1 MLNRILGWSIVQ
13 RWLVVLG
20 AIALTIFGIFQL
32 RQMPLDVLP
41 EFAPPP
47 VEIQTEAPGLAREEV
62 ESLITLPIE
71 SVVNGTAGVE
81 TVRSASSLG
90 LSVVKVVFSWQTN
103 IYQARQLI
111 TERLQEVRDRLP
123 PNASPQISPIT
134 SPIATILM
142 YALAPKVPTAPD
154 DTSLMELRQL
164 VDQKVVNRLLA
175 VPGVSQV
182 IAYGGDV
189 PQYQVLVHPDRLA
202 AQQVSLQDVVAGV
215 SGANE
220 NAAGGVI
227 VTPDQ
232 ELIVRGIGRATSVA
246 DLAVAL
252 VAHRNGQPIR
262 VQDVATVTKGPA
274 LARGDGS
281 VNGQRA
287 IILILTS
294 ISKRGK
300 TIFPWVL
307 LPLLLILK
315 RQRAIGSLYR

>member
-1 MLNRILGWSIVQ
+1 
-13 RWLVVLG
+13 
-20 AIALTIFGIFQL
+20 
-32 RQMPLDVLP
+32 MP
-41 EFAPPP
+41 
-47 VEIQTEAPGLAREEV
+47 
-62 ESLITLPIE
+62 S
-71 SVVNGTAGVE
+71 
-81 TVRSASSLG
+81 
-90 LSVVKVVFSWQTN
+90 
-103 IYQARQLI
+103 
-111 TERLQEVRDRLP
+111 
-123 PNASPQISPIT
+123 
-134 SPIATILM
+134 
-142 YALAPKVPTAPD
+142 
-154 DTSLMELRQL
+154 
-164 VDQKVVNRLLA
+164 
-175 VPGVSQV
+175 
-182 IAYGGDV
+182 
-189 PQYQVLVHPDRLA
+189 DRLA

-287 IILILTS
+287 IMLILTS